1 MTEFDKDTLIHL
13 VIPASQWDEYSKM
26 KKFIDENMDIA
37 MKYILWEQEFY
48 VEENNIDL
56 SDDNIQIIE

>member
-1 MTEFDKDTLIHL
+1 MLTDCE
-13 VIPASQWDEYSKM
+13 KM
-26 KKFIDENMDIA
+26 EMFIEENTDIA

-56 SDDNIQIIE
+56 DDIEIIE

>member
-1 MTEFDKDTLIHL
+1 MSECEKMT
-13 VIPASQWDEYSKM
+13 
-26 KKFIDENMDIA
+26 KFIEENTDIA

-56 SDDNIQIIE
+56 TSEDVTLI

>member
-13 VIPASQWDEYSKM
+13 VIPASQWDEYHKM
-26 KKFIDENMDIA
+26 TKFIEENSDIA

-56 SDDNIQIIE
+56 TSEDVTLI

>member
-1 MTEFDKDTLIHL
+1 M
-13 VIPASQWDEYSKM
+13 DECRKM
-26 KKFIDENMDIA
+26 EMFIEENTDIA

-56 SDDNIQIIE
+56 DDIEIIE